1 MEQIEQKQVTGTQ
14 AIDRAADLLVRI
26 LDAQNPITLS
36 ELVSATGLAKG
47 TTSRILSALERSGL
61 IERGA
66 ISGFQVGPVLNQYA
80 IRGGAYASL
89 VSKMTPAMERI
100 AQITRETVNLAVSG
114 HSGIDN
120 IAQVEGDYLLGSRN
134 WVGESVPAHC
144 SAAGKVLL
152 AFGGCALPRTLTA
165 VTTSTITN
173 YAELD
178 EELRKV
184 RDRKY
189 GVIRNELEQGLVAIS
204 VPVIGDHGLAIGAVS
219 VSGPTERIQVSD
231 EARIAHLIAQEISQ
245 IQRSQHEGAA

>member
-1 MEQIEQKQVTGTQ
+1 MEQKQVTGTQ

-26 LDAQNPITLS
+26 LDSTEPLTLS

-61 IERGA
+61 IERGSV
-66 ISGFQVGPVLNQYA
+66 SGFQVGPVLNQYA
-80 IRGGAYASL
+80 ISGGAYAAL
-89 VSKMTPAMERI
+89 VHSMTPVMDRL
-100 AQITRETVNLAVSG
+100 AQITRETINLAVSG

-152 AFGGCALPRTLTA
+152 AFGACSLPRTLTA
-165 VTTSTITN
+165 ATTSTITS
-173 YAELD
+173 YAELE

-184 RDRKY
+184 RERKY
-189 GVIRNELEQGLVAIS
+189 AVIRNELEQGLVAIS
-204 VPVIGDHGLAIGAVS
+204 VPVMGEHGIAIGAIS

-231 EARIAHLIAQEISQ
+231 EARIAHLITQEINQ
-245 IQRSQHEGAA
+245 IKRSQHEGAA